1 MKDYTI
7 AANHHP
13 PFEVLWN
20 CCRDNRI
27 AHSSNVE
34 LKLVTV
40 SVHGAAALYELG
52 LQITPND
59 QVLQVTLE
67 IPVSVA
73 HEEIRS
79 PDLRA
84 EECICFLAVVRA
96 LSNLMKSKLLLA
108 LTFIMS
114 LAPFA
119 YAPPIETV
127 PEPSTFAAGAIL
139 LGIAAVAVLRRRRK

>member
-1 MKDYTI
+1 MKDHTT
-7 AANHHP
+7 AANHRP
-13 PFEVLWN
+13 PFEVLLDY
-20 CCRDNRI
+20 CRDNQITHR
-27 AHSSNVE
+27 SNIE
-34 LKLVTV
+34 MKLVAV
-40 SVHGAAALYELG
+40 SVNGAAALYELG
-52 LQITPND
+52 LQVTPND
-59 QVLQVTLE
+59 QILQVTLE

-84 EECICFLAVVRA
+84 EECICFLAVVCA

-108 LTFIMS
+108 LAFTMS